1 MYVEVLH
8 SPAKINLGLWVV
20 DKRPD
25 GYHEIFT
32 LYHTVD
38 FYDRI
43 IIQEHPF
50 VEVKTTTLEI
60 KQEENI
66 VYKAISLFESYTGIE
81 QNLRVII
88 EKNIPVG
95 GGLGGGSSNAATV
108 LNYLNQKH
116 DNILPEE
123 KLFEIALKLGADVPF
138 FLKGG
143 FAIGEGIGEKLTFL
157 PKKLNEKIFIIY
169 PNVLSN
175 TRSVYSKVNKSIL
188 TKKEDLNIILSLIN
202 EFDINKL
209 EPYIENKLG
218 FLAMDLYPQ
227 IKEVYNFLKHLGYS
241 PKVSGSGS
249 CVYVIGDPSLE
260 VEKAVAIKNW
270 KLIKTKLK

>member
-1 MYVEVLH
+1 VEIIY
-8 SPAKINLGLWVV
+8 SPAKINLGLWIV

-32 LYHTVD
+32 LYHTLD

-43 IIQEHPF
+43 IIQEHLF
-50 VEVKTTTLEI
+50 LEVKTSLPEI

-66 VYKAISLFESYTGIE
+66 VYKAISQFESYTGIE
-81 QNLRVII
+81 QNLQVII

-108 LNYLNQKH
+108 LNYLNKKH
-116 DNILPEE
+116 GNILPEE
-123 KLFEIALKLGADVPF
+123 KLFEIAVKLGADVPF

-157 PKKLNEKIFIIY
+157 PKTLNEKIFIIY
-169 PNVLSN
+169 PNIKSD
-175 TRSVYSKVNKSIL
+175 TKTVYSKVDKSIL
-188 TKKEDLNIILSLIN
+188 TNKGDLNIILSPIN
-202 EFDINKL
+202 EYDIKKL
-209 EPYIENKLG
+209 EAYIENKLG
-218 FLAMDLYPQ
+218 NIALDLYPE
-227 IKEVYNFLKHLGYS
+227 IKEVYDFLNYLGFS

-249 CVYVIGDPSLE
+249 CVYVIGKPTAE
-260 VEKAVAIKNW
+260 VEKAAAVKGW
-270 KLIKTKLK
+270 RLIKTKLK

>member
-1 MYVEVLH
+1 MEILY
-8 SPAKINLGLWVV
+8 SPAKINLGLWIV

-32 LYHTVD
+32 LYHTLD

-50 VEVKTTTLEI
+50 LEVKTSLPEI

-81 QNLRVII
+81 QNLQVII

-108 LNYLNQKH
+108 LNYLNKKH
-116 DNILPEE
+116 GNILPEE
-123 KLFEIALKLGADVPF
+123 KLSEIAVKLGADVPF

-157 PKKLNEKIFIIY
+157 PKTLDEEIFIIY
-169 PNVLSN
+169 PNIKSD
-175 TRSVYSKVNKSIL
+175 TKTVYSKVDKSIL
-188 TKKEDLNIILSLIN
+188 TNKEDLNIILSLIN
-202 EFDINKL
+202 EYDIKKL
-209 EPYIENKLG
+209 EAHIENKLG
-218 FLAMDLYPQ
+218 DVALDLYPE
-227 IKEVYNFLKHLGYS
+227 IKEVYDFLNYLGFS
-241 PKVSGSGS
+241 SKVSGSGS
-249 CVYVIGDPSLE
+249 CVYVIGKPTEE
-260 VEKAVAIKNW
+260 VEKAAAIKGW
-270 KLIKTKLK
+270 RLIKTKLK

>member
-1 MYVEVLH
+1 MEILY
-8 SPAKINLGLWVV
+8 SPAKINLGLWIV

-32 LYHTVD
+32 LYHTLD

-50 VEVKTTTLEI
+50 LEVKTSLPEI

-81 QNLRVII
+81 QNLQVII

-108 LNYLNQKH
+108 LNYLNKKH
-116 DNILPEE
+116 GNILPEE
-123 KLFEIALKLGADVPF
+123 KLFEIAVKLGADVPF

-157 PKKLNEKIFIIY
+157 PKTLNEEIFIIY
-169 PNVLSN
+169 PNIKSD
-175 TRSVYSKVNKSIL
+175 TKTVYSKVDKSIL
-188 TKKEDLNIILSLIN
+188 TNKGDLNIILSLIN
-202 EFDINKL
+202 EYDIKKL
-209 EPYIENKLG
+209 EAYIENKLG
-218 FLAMDLYPQ
+218 NVALDLYPE
-227 IKEVYNFLKHLGYS
+227 IKEVYDFLNYLGFS

-249 CVYVIGDPSLE
+249 CVYVIGKPTAE
-260 VEKAVAIKNW
+260 VEKAAAIKGW
-270 KLIKTKLK
+270 RLIKTKLK

>member
-1 MYVEVLH
+1 M
-8 SPAKINLGLWVV
+8 

-32 LYHTVD
+32 LFHTLD

-43 IIQEHPF
+43 IIKEHPF
-50 VEVKTTTLEI
+50 LEVKTTNIEI
-60 KQEENI
+60 KQQENLI
-66 VYKAISLFESYTGIE
+66 YKAISLFESYTGIE
-81 QNLRVII
+81 QNLQVIV

-108 LNYLNQKH
+108 LLYLNKKH
-116 DNILPEE
+116 NNILSE
-123 KLFEIALKLGADVPF
+123 KELFEIALKLGADVPF

-157 PKKLNEKIFIIY
+157 PKTLNEEIFIVY
-169 PNVLSN
+169 PNVKSD
-175 TRSVYSKVNKSIL
+175 TKYVYSKVDKSVL
-188 TKKEDLNIILSLIN
+188 TNKEDLNIILSLIN
-202 EFDINKL
+202 EYDINKL

-218 FLAMDLYPQ
+218 LIALDLYPE
-227 IKEVYNFLKHLGYS
+227 IKEVYNFLEYLGYK

-249 CVYVIGDPSLE
+249 CVYVIGRPSLE
-260 VEKAVAIKNW
+260 VEKAANIKGW
-270 KLIKTKLK
+270 KLIKTQLK

>member
-1 MYVEVLH
+1 MEILY
-8 SPAKINLGLWVV
+8 SPAKINLGLWIL

-32 LYHTVD
+32 LYHTLD

-50 VEVKTTTLEI
+50 LEVKTSLPEI
-60 KQEENI
+60 KQEENL

-81 QNLRVII
+81 QNLQVII

-108 LNYLNQKH
+108 LNYLNKKH
-116 DNILPEE
+116 GNILPEE
-123 KLFEIALKLGADVPF
+123 KLSEIAVKLGADVPF

-157 PKKLNEKIFIIY
+157 PKTLDEEIFIIY
-169 PNVLSN
+169 PNIKSD
-175 TRSVYSKVNKSIL
+175 TKTVYSKVDKSIL
-188 TKKEDLNIILSLIN
+188 TNKEDLNIILSLIN
-202 EFDINKL
+202 EYDIKKL
-209 EPYIENKLG
+209 EAHIENKLG
-218 FLAMDLYPQ
+218 DVALDLYPE
-227 IKEVYNFLKHLGYS
+227 IKEVYDFLNYLGFS
-241 PKVSGSGS
+241 SKVSGSGS
-249 CVYVIGDPSLE
+249 CVYVIGKPTEE
-260 VEKAVAIKNW
+260 VEKAAAIKGW
-270 KLIKTKLK
+270 RLIKTKLK

>member
-1 MYVEVLH
+1 MEILY
-8 SPAKINLGLWVV
+8 SPAKINLGLWIL

-32 LYHTVD
+32 LYHTLD

-50 VEVKTTTLEI
+50 LEVKTSLPEI

-81 QNLRVII
+81 QNLQVII

-108 LNYLNQKH
+108 LNYLNKKH
-116 DNILPEE
+116 GNILPEE
-123 KLFEIALKLGADVPF
+123 KLFEIAVKLGADVPF

-143 FAIGEGIGEKLTFL
+143 FAIGEGIGEKLAFL
-157 PKKLNEKIFIIY
+157 PKTLNEEIFIIY
-169 PNVLSN
+169 PNIKSD
-175 TRSVYSKVNKSIL
+175 TKTVYSKADKSIL
-188 TKKEDLNIILSLIN
+188 TNKGDLNIILSLIN
-202 EFDINKL
+202 EYDIKKL
-209 EPYIENKLG
+209 EAYIENKLG
-218 FLAMDLYPQ
+218 DIALDLYPE
-227 IKEVYNFLKHLGYS
+227 IKEVYDFLNYLGFS

-249 CVYVIGDPSLE
+249 CVYVIGKPTAE
-260 VEKAVAIKNW
+260 VEKAAAIKGW
-270 KLIKTKLK
+270 RLIKTKLK